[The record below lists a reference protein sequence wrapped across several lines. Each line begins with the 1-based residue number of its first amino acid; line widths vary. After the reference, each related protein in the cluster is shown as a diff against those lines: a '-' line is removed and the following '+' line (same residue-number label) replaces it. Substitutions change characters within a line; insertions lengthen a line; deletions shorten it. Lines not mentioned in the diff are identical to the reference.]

1 MVKNKPNPETP
12 AWEAVT
18 KTDSASEIL
27 DDTRHAM
34 AELSDNVSVTAG
46 NVPTPVPSGVTGT
59 WFPALV
65 VLPGQ
70 RHQLPSKVRVY
81 ATPEGLYIYDR
92 VPQDQAQTQRPDP
105 LWYAPITYPETPR
118 PPANYSAGAA
128 NGFGIVT
135 TKGTVM
141 VTVPKGCPVC
151 GVRAMAVWQPVWAH
165 TLVAAEWKEA

>member
-1 MVKNKPNPETP
+1 MLSRYHAGMVKTKSPEAP
-12 AWEAVT
+12 
-18 KTDSASEIL
+18 
-27 DDTRHAM
+27 
-34 AELSDNVSVTAG
+34 
-46 NVPTPVPSGVTGT
+46 PPVPSGITGT

-81 ATPEGLYIYDR
+81 ATPEGLYVYDK
-92 VPQDQAQTQRPDP
+92 VPQDQAQTLRADP
-105 LWYAPITYPETPR
+105 LWYAPIAYPETPR
-118 PPANYSAGAA
+118 PPGNYSALAA

-141 VTVPKGCPVC
+141 ITVPKGCPTC

-165 TLVAAEWKEA
+165 SQVAAEWKES

>member
-1 MVKNKPNPETP
+1 MVKTKSPEAP
-12 AWEAVT
+12 
-18 KTDSASEIL
+18 
-27 DDTRHAM
+27 
-34 AELSDNVSVTAG
+34 
-46 NVPTPVPSGVTGT
+46 PPVPSGVTGT

-81 ATPEGLYIYDR
+81 ATPEGLYVYDR
-92 VPQDQAQTQRPDP
+92 VPQDQAQTQQADP
-105 LWYAPITYPETPR
+105 IWYAPIAYPETPR
-118 PPANYSAGAA
+118 PPGNYSALAA

-141 VTVPKGCPVC
+141 ITVPKGCPTC

-165 TLVAAEWKEA
+165 SQVAVEWKES